1 MNRRA
6 VLVACSSLLPLAG
19 CTTLF
24 EDDAIDK
31 RGELDV
37 VIDGE
42 PHDLSADRYQAE
54 HADDHS
60 IDFHLHEHNDQWY
73 MEGEEPVTFAT
84 GIDLL
89 PHFEYETEAD
99 DHVVTIDDTVYDGSE
114 STMSIDFLAD
124 DESVDPTSYEIQ
136 DGDALRLEIETDE

>member
-6 VLVACSSLLPLAG
+6 ALVACSSLLPLSG

-24 EDDAIDK
+24 GDDAIDK

-37 VIDGE
+37 VIDGDS
-42 PHDLSADRYQAE
+42 HDLSADRYQAE
-54 HADDHS
+54 HTDDHS
-60 IDFHLHEHNDQWY
+60 IDFHLHEHDDQWY

-89 PHFEYETEAD
+89 PHFEYATEDD
-99 DHVVTIDDTVYDGSE
+99 DHVVTIDDTDYDGSE
-114 STMSIDFLAD
+114 PSTSIDFLVD
-124 DESVDPTSYEIQ
+124 DESVDPASYEIR
-136 DGDALRLEIETDE
+136 DGDALSLEIETDE